1 MATDTRSEPGSRDE
15 RWWLLRED
23 LERMAEQAWE
33 VGWREYEKDG
43 PTRRQN
49 AKDADELYDGVS
61 NDLAVEAPSYNI
73 IQACTDV
80 LVANTVRNKIRPFF
94 LTKDGE
100 YDDKTKA
107 EMMQKA
113 VEGDFERAGLW
124 GEMGRQFCYDGN
136 KYDAGM
142 VWFSPDYANKQI
154 LIERGFAWEF
164 FVPEREARRGKP
176 HQGFRFVDIDRS
188 VLLDRLGPDASE
200 EVKQAVLDAPAAP
213 ADWYDEDQIDDE
225 KVTDRVMV
233 GEFWH
238 LPSGKPDKS
247 KDDEWDLK
255 TATHDGVHCW
265 VLGGTSE
272 RNTANPTMLRAE
284 AWPFGFFPCMEY
296 KPRKKSRSYWSRSVP
311 ETIIAAQI
319 AVNRMNKRIDG
330 VMHLHAVPK
339 TYLWSKA
346 RVNPEKLTNAHD
358 GVVTGDAPAGQAI
371 SWHTPPSMPGDYLDR
386 VDKLIAWAEKQL
398 GIPEMAVVPNK
409 PKGIEHAPALQFLSE
424 EHAVRQ
430 TPSFQA
436 WEEAYVGGARVYIEM
451 ARLMAKRHP
460 DFSVTWGDSKDL
472 QHFRWKDVDLDD
484 DRFKLGCYPTNLFAL
499 NPATKMQQLVDLTQ
513 SGGIPPGHATL
524 FLADQYPDVKML
536 TGDTTSAEKVIQK
549 RIQRVVKDG
558 YNEAC
563 APDGFINLEMA
574 EMIGISKINYYEAN
588 GLEESKLDELRAWV
602 KDVQTKR
609 KELADL
615 AAMEEANRMAAA
627 SGQMPPALGAGP
639 PGAPPGPP
647 SPPPQDPAGGAGVM
661 PPGVPPAGPMM
672 TEESAMPPM

>member
-1 MATDTRSEPGSRDE
+1 MATDHRAESRSRDE
-15 RWWLLRED
+15 RWWLLRDD
-23 LERMAEQAWE
+23 LERMAELSWE
-33 VGWREYEKDG
+33 VGWREYEKEG

-61 NDLAVEAPSYNI
+61 NEIAVEAPSYNI
-73 IQACTDV
+73 VQACTDV
-80 LVANTVRNKIRPFF
+80 LVAHTIRNKVRPFF

-113 VEGDFERAGLW
+113 VEGDFDRAGLW
-124 GEMGRQFCYDGN
+124 AELGRQFCYDGN
-136 KYDAGM
+136 KYDGGII
-142 VWFSPDYANKQI
+142 WFSPDYANKQI

-164 FVPEREARRGKP
+164 FVPEREARRGRP

-188 VLLDRLGPDASE
+188 VLLERLGPDVSE
-200 EVKQAVLDAPAAP
+200 ELKQAVLDAPEAP
-213 ADWYDEDQIDDE
+213 ADWYDEEQIDDE
-225 KVTDRVMV
+225 KVTDRVLV

-238 LPSGKPDKS
+238 LPSGAVDKAN
-247 KDDEWDLK
+247 DEEWDLK

-265 VLGGTSE
+265 VLGGTDEKHSSS
-272 RNTANPTMLRAE
+272 PVMLRAE
-284 AWPFGFFPCMEY
+284 AWPFPFFPNMEY

-330 VMHLHAVPK
+330 VMHLHATPK

-346 RVNPEKLTNAHD
+346 RVDPNKLSNAID

-424 EHAVRQ
+424 EHGVRQ
-430 TPSFQA
+430 TPAFQA
-436 WEEAYVGGARVYIEM
+436 WEEAYVQGARVYVEM

-472 QHFRWKDVDLDD
+472 QRFRWKDIDLDD
-484 DRFKLGCYPTNLFAL
+484 MRFKLGCYPTNLFAL
-499 NPATKMQQLVDLTQ
+499 NPAQKMQQLVDLTRE
-513 SGGIPPGHATL
+513 GAIPPGHAML
-524 FLADQYPDVKML
+524 FLADQYPDVKMM

-549 RIQRVVKDG
+549 RIQSVVKDG
-558 YNEAC
+558 YSEEN
-563 APDGFINLEMA
+563 APDAFINLEMA
-574 EMIGISKINYYEAN
+574 EMIGIAKINYYEAN

-602 KDVQTKR
+602 KDVQDKR
-609 KELADL
+609 KEVLDRQAL
-615 AAMEEANRMAAA
+615 EEANRQAAA
-627 SGQMPPALGAGP
+627 AGQMPPAVGPPGGAPPPDATGGAGPVP
-639 PGAPPGPP
+639 PGAPPVAPM
-647 SPPPQDPAGGAGVM
+647 M
-661 PPGVPPAGPMM
+661 PPEG
-672 TEESAMPPM
+672 TMPS